1 MFIIMK
7 KLLLGSMAI
16 ATLAMVGCSNENDLL
31 FDENTQEVFSG
42 EIITSNSR
50 TSLGENGK
58 VLWSDGDAINLFK
71 KTGYYQ
77 KYVVKQGG
85 DVTTDFVYGG
95 VSKEGP
101 ILDQHYAVYP
111 YAEGNSINANKVI
124 SVDLSDLAG
133 QTYVAGSFD
142 PAGAVMVAKHSSTSL
157 PFTNTLSMARVKI
170 SKGGS
175 VVDATVQSI
184 KFTSTDE
191 ALTGNATID
200 MNQDR
205 PAAVISGSGKEITLT
220 TNDAELSSEATPFY
234 VLIPA
239 NTYDAKTL
247 TLTVNATVNGEAQ
260 VITKEYDALNFQRS
274 LIETFNIEITEDGN
288 WSGSTD
294 EEILT
299 HIDVST
305 PEGLA
310 ALLTSSK
317 DEISV
322 KLANDIDLPISS
334 LGQIT
339 SGSGE
344 YKLGGENTQNIIIDL
359 NGKKLNIT
367 TTYWSNLGAKND
379 NALFTIKNG
388 TMTSSQ
394 PTGTWN
400 SYDLCFSNCNYVIE
414 DVVFDKAIAF
424 GNANKSVSLKNVTI
438 NETHDYYAMWITAAG
453 QNVTIDGLT
462 INNSA
467 GRGIKIDEQYV
478 GTPEKVTLNINNAT
492 FKTEKK
498 AAILVKSV
506 AGAEINASNLN
517 LSGVAADN
525 YHAVWVDA
533 DAAANAEKVIV
544 YGALKAVEGKVA
556 KFDNPSDLAG
566 ATIENNSTILLSAG
580 DYVIPAA
587 AKGKH
592 VTFIGTGN
600 PVDVKVG
607 VTKVGTGGENCD
619 YGLDGST
626 VTFENIT
633 ITTNSST
640 YIGYAR
646 CNGTYKNC
654 IINGTYTL
662 YGNSYFENCT
672 FNVSGDVYNI
682 WTWGAPT
689 ATFVDCTFNSDGKS
703 MLLYGQANT
712 KLTINGCTFNDNG
725 TIAGKAAI
733 EIGNDYNKSYELT
746 VNNTIVKGFDINT
759 NGISTGTTLWAN
771 KNSMGTD
778 KLNVVVD
785 GVDVY

>member
-299 HIDVST
+299 HIDVSI
-305 PEGLA
+305 PEELA

-438 NETHDYYAMWITAAG
+438 NETHDYYAMWIETVG

-462 INNSA
+462 INSD

-478 GTPEKVTLNINNAT
+478 DAPAKVTLNISNAT
-492 FKTEKK
+492 FNTAKK
-498 AAILVKSV
+498 AAILVKSE

-525 YHAVWVDA
+525 YHAVWVDE
-533 DAAANAEKVIV
+533 DAAAYADKVIV
-544 YGALKAVEGKVA
+544 KDALKAVEGTVA

>member
-1 MFIIMK
+1 MK

-170 SKGGS
+170 SKGGAL
-175 VVDATVQSI
+175 VDATVQSI

-200 MNQDR
+200 MNLDR

-305 PEGLA
+305 AEELA

-322 KLANDIDLPISS
+322 KLANDIDLSISS

-367 TTYWSNLGAKND
+367 TTYWSALGAKNAD
-379 NALFTIKNG
+379 AVFTIKNG
-388 TMTSSQ
+388 IMTS
-394 PTGTWN
+394 TGNSATPWN
-400 SYDLCFSNCNYVIE
+400 AWDLRFSNCNYVFE
-414 DVVFDKAIAF
+414 DVVFEKAVALD
-424 GNANKSVSLKNVTI
+424 NVAKSTVMTGVTI
-438 NETHDYYAMWITAAG
+438 SDTVNTDAYGLWITAEG
-453 QNVTIDGLT
+453 QTVTLEDCVIDMT
-462 INNSA
+462 PA
-467 GRGIKIDEQYV
+467 TDGRGIKIDEQYV
-478 GTPEKVTLNINNAT
+478 GAPAKVTLNVANAT
-492 FKTEKK
+492 FKTEEK
-498 AAILVKSV
+498 AAILVKSK
-506 AGAEINASNLN
+506 AGAEINVENIDIAD
-517 LSGVAADN
+517 VAADTVN
-525 YHAVWVDA
+525 AVWVDEDSAAYA
-533 DAAANAEKVIV
+533 DKVIV
-544 YGALKAVEGKVA
+544 NGANCKVEGK
-556 KFDNPSDLAG
+556 
-566 ATIENNSTILLSAG
+566 
-580 DYVIPAA
+580 
-587 AKGKH
+587 
-592 VTFIGTGN
+592 
-600 PVDVKVG
+600 
-607 VTKVGTGGENCD
+607 
-619 YGLDGST
+619 
-626 VTFENIT
+626 
-633 ITTNSST
+633 
-640 YIGYAR
+640 
-646 CNGTYKNC
+646 
-654 IINGTYTL
+654 
-662 YGNSYFENCT
+662 
-672 FNVSGDVYNI
+672 
-682 WTWGAPT
+682 
-689 ATFVDCTFNSDGKS
+689 
-703 MLLYGQANT
+703 
-712 KLTINGCTFNDNG
+712 
-725 TIAGKAAI
+725 
-733 EIGNDYNKSYELT
+733 
-746 VNNTIVKGFDINT
+746 
-759 NGISTGTTLWAN
+759 
-771 KNSMGTD
+771 
-778 KLNVVVD
+778 
-785 GVDVY
+785 

>member
-1 MFIIMK
+1 MK

-424 GNANKSVSLKNVTI
+424 VNANKSVSLKNVTI

-462 INNSA
+462 INSAA
-467 GRGIKIDEQYV
+467 GRGIKIDELYV
-478 GTPEKVTLNINNAT
+478 GTPAKVTLNIKDAT
-492 FKTEKK
+492 FKTAKK
-498 AAILVKSV
+498 AAIVVKSE
-506 AGAEINASNLN
+506 AGAEIKASNLN
-517 LSGVAADN
+517 IDEVAADN
-525 YHAVWVDA
+525 YHAVWVDE
-533 DAAANAEKVIV
+533 DAAT
-544 YGALKAVEGKVA
+544 Y
-556 KFDNPSDLAG
+556 AG
-566 ATIENNSTILLSAG
+566 
-580 DYVIPAA
+580 
-587 AKGKH
+587 
-592 VTFIGTGN
+592 
-600 PVDVKVG
+600 KVG
-607 VTKVGTGGENCD
+607 V
-619 YGLDGST
+619 
-626 VTFENIT
+626 
-633 ITTNSST
+633 
-640 YIGYAR
+640 
-646 CNGTYKNC
+646 NGA
-654 IINGTYTL
+654 
-662 YGNSYFENCT
+662 F
-672 FNVSGDVYNI
+672 
-682 WTWGAPT
+682 
-689 ATFVDCTFNSDGKS
+689 
-703 MLLYGQANT
+703 
-712 KLTINGCTFNDNG
+712 
-725 TIAGKAAI
+725 
-733 EIGNDYNKSYELT
+733 
-746 VNNTIVKGFDINT
+746 
-759 NGISTGTTLWAN
+759 
-771 KNSMGTD
+771 
-778 KLNVVVD
+778 
-785 GVDVY
+785 